1 MQESCTYG
9 SVRGAPG
16 NGRPYRD
23 ISRKLDHIRI
33 CSLGYLWALA
43 SSTPQA
49 APPAATHQI
58 MPAQWVVS
66 GATAFD
72 RHNGHGECESRL
84 GEG

>member
-1 MQESCTYG
+1 
-9 SVRGAPG
+9 
-16 NGRPYRD
+16 
-23 ISRKLDHIRI
+23 
-33 CSLGYLWALA
+33 
-43 SSTPQA
+43 
-49 APPAATHQI
+49 